1 MPLSSPLLL
10 VGFMG
15 SGKSTVGRRLA
26 QRLGWHFVDLDE
38 RIETSAGAKISE
50 IFEKRGEPA
59 FRQVERQALEQAL
72 AEAASGRRTV
82 LALGGGTY
90 AQPANLEFI
99 QQQGVVSAF
108 LDVPVEELLT
118 RCAQVVNRPLFR
130 DAASFRA
137 LYDLRRPYYTQA
149 NVTVAGDGGVSP
161 EEMVDRILN
170 KLSATESHVLAT
182 EQMPRA

>member
-38 RIETSAGAKISE
+38 RIESSAGANISE
-50 IFEKRGEPA
+50 IFEKRGEAA
-59 FRQVERQALEQAL
+59 FRQLERQALEQAL
-72 AEAASGRRTV
+72 AEAATGRRTV

-99 QQQGVVSAF
+99 QLQGAASAF
-108 LDVPVEELLT
+108 LDVPFDELLI
-118 RCAQVVNRPLFR
+118 RCTQVVNRPLFR

-137 LYDLRRPYYTQA
+137 LYVQRRPFYAQA
-149 NVTVAGDGGVSP
+149 TVTVAGGGGVSP
-161 EEMVDRILN
+161 EEMVDRIVQQF
-170 KLSATESHVLAT
+170 SAPPPE
-182 EQMPRA
+182 RR